1 MEETLGT
8 PKKADATPRLRLG
21 DLLVHRGLI
30 TPQALTEAL
39 KAQRGTGKRLGEFL
53 VERGVLTE
61 AQLTPVLAHHLN
73 LTFTDVAA
81 LVLSTAQLSL
91 LPESLARKYAV
102 LPLRLNAGRLE
113 VVMADPLD
121 FEATR
126 DISFAKGCKVTPTIG
141 CRSQIVEAID
151 RFYAR
156 HLEGAGALM
165 AAGVGES
172 TEQIFTFRSA
182 EPSALDADVEEAP
195 VIQLLNLI
203 MRKAI
208 QLGASDI
215 HIEPGT
221 PEGTV
226 RFRLDGLLHDQL
238 KVPGR
243 LHPALVSRL
252 KILGKMD
259 IAERRL
265 PQDGSV
271 RVKVD
276 GREADLRLSTIPLRG
291 GEKSVIRVLDT
302 SSGGYELDAIGF
314 LPDDFVRMK
323 DLISR
328 HKGLVVVTGPTGSG
342 KTTTLYAILNRIKSP
357 TINIVTVEDPIEY
370 HYPGLN
376 QLQVNPDIDLTFAK
390 GLRSILRQDPDVIL
404 VGEIRDNETA
414 EIACRAA
421 LTGHLVF
428 TTLHTNDAPTTI
440 TRLLDIGIPRY
451 LLASVLVGIIAQ
463 RLVRRICPDC
473 KTPVEP
479 DPNMVNALG
488 LPPQSLVGGQ
498 FMAGKGCVKCQ
509 ELGYKGRMA
518 VFEMLMMN
526 ARLRDLI
533 LKEATEEDI
542 RLAGQESGMKS
553 LMQDGLSKAKVGLTT
568 LHELG
573 RVLEVAEH
581 AASSCS
587 GCGRPINSEYRH
599 CPYCRTVLR
608 RVCET
613 CSRTLQAGWTICA
626 YCGQEP

>member
-1 MEETLGT
+1 MEESLGAAKRT
-8 PKKADATPRLRLG
+8 ESLSRLRLG
-21 DLLVHRGLI
+21 DLLVRHGLI
-30 TPQALTEAL
+30 TPQVLSDALR
-39 KAQRGTGKRLGEFL
+39 AQRGSGKRLGEIL
-53 VERGVLTE
+53 LERGALTE
-61 AQLTPVLAHHLN
+61 SQLTPVLAAHLKF
-73 LTFTDVAA
+73 TYTDVAT
-81 LVLSTAQLSL
+81 LVLGSEELSL
-91 LPESLARKYAV
+91 LPEALARKYTV
-102 LPLRLNAGRLE
+102 LPLRQKGDRLE

-121 FEATR
+121 LDAIR
-126 DISFAKGCKVTPTIG
+126 DISFAKGLKLSPTIG
-141 CRSQIVEAID
+141 CRSQINVAID

-165 AAGVGES
+165 AAGVGE
-172 TEQIFTFRSA
+172 TTDLLMFRGH
-182 EPSALDADVEEAP
+182 EPSALDGDVEEAP

-215 HIEPGT
+215 HIEPGS

-226 RFRLDGLLHDQL
+226 RFRLDGLLQDQL
-238 KVPGR
+238 KVPFR

-276 GREADLRLSTIPLRG
+276 GREADLRLSTIPLRS
-291 GEKSVIRVLDT
+291 GEKAVIRVLDT

-314 LPDDFVRMK
+314 LPH
-323 DLISR
+323 DLKNMHELIGR
-328 HKGLVVVTGPTGSG
+328 HKGMVVVTGPTGSG
-342 KTTTLYAILNRIKSP
+342 KTTTLYAILNRIKCP

-376 QLQVNPDIDLTFAK
+376 QLQVNPDIELTFAK

-404 VGEIRDNETA
+404 VGEIRDAETA

-463 RLVRRICPDC
+463 RLVRRVCADC
-473 KTPVEP
+473 TSSVVPKPG
-479 DPNMVNALG
+479 MVTALG
-488 LPPQSLVGGQ
+488 LPAVSLDGGSY
-498 FMAGKGCVKCQ
+498 MAGKGCPKCH

-518 VFEMLMMN
+518 VFEMLLMN
-526 ARLRDLI
+526 SRIRDLI
-533 LKEATEEDI
+533 LREATEEDI
-542 RLAGQESGMKS
+542 RLAAQESGMRS
-553 LMQDGLSKAKVGLTT
+553 LMEDGLDKAKAGLTT
-568 LHELG
+568 LEELG

-581 AASSCS
+581 AATSCA

-599 CPYCRTVLR
+599 CPYCRHLLR
-608 RVCET
+608 RICRG
-613 CSRTLQAGWTICA
+613 CGRTLQTGWSICA
-626 YCGQEP
+626 YCGQAP

>member
-1 MEETLGT
+1 MEEPL
-8 PKKADATPRLRLG
+8 DPRKRTEPTARQRLG
-21 DLLVHRGLI
+21 DVLVRRGLI
-30 TPQALTEAL
+30 TAQALEDAL
-39 KAQRGTGKRLGEFL
+39 KAQRGSGKRLGEML
-53 VERGVLTE
+53 VERGALTE
-61 AQLTPVLAHHLN
+61 VQLTPVLAQHLK
-73 LTFTDVAA
+73 LQYIDVVN
-81 LVLSTAQLSL
+81 LVLGTNELTLLS
-91 LPESLARKYAV
+91 EALARKYTV
-102 LPLRLNAGRLE
+102 LPLRQNQDRLE

-121 FEATR
+121 FEAIR
-126 DISFAKGCKVTPTIG
+126 DLSFARGCKITPSIG
-141 CRSQIVEAID
+141 CRSHITDAID

-172 TEQIFTFRSA
+172 PEQVFAFRSS
-182 EPSALDADVEEAP
+182 EPSALDADSEEAP

-203 MRKAI
+203 LRKAI

-215 HIEPGT
+215 HVEPGS
-221 PEGTV
+221 PGGIV
-226 RFRLDGLLHDQL
+226 RFRLDGLLQDQL
-238 KVPGR
+238 KVPPR

-276 GREADLRLSTIPLRG
+276 GRDADLRLSTMPLRS
-291 GEKSVIRVLDT
+291 GEKAVIRILDT

-314 LPDDFVRMK
+314 LPDDLHRMN
-323 DLISR
+323 DLITR
-328 HKGLVVVTGPTGSG
+328 HKGMIVVTGPTGSG

-357 TINIVTVEDPIEY
+357 AINIVTVEDPIEY

-376 QLQVNPDIDLTFAK
+376 QMQVNPDIELTFAK
-390 GLRSILRQDPDVIL
+390 GLRSILRQDPDVVL
-404 VGEIRDNETA
+404 VGEIRDAETA

-451 LLASVLVGIIAQ
+451 LLASVLAGIIAQ

-473 KTPVEP
+473 KAPAEP
-479 DPNMVNALG
+479 KPHVVSALG
-488 LPPQSLVGGQ
+488 LTPTSVAEGR
-498 FMAGKGCVKCQ
+498 FMMGKGCSKCQ

-518 VFEMLMMN
+518 VFEMLVMN
-526 ARLRDLI
+526 SRIRDLI
-533 LKEATEEDI
+533 LRDATEEDV
-542 RLAGQESGMKS
+542 RLAAQESGMHS
-553 LMQDGLSKAKVGLTT
+553 LMQDALSKAKAGLTT
-568 LHELG
+568 LDELG

-581 AASSCS
+581 AANSCS

-599 CPYCRTVLR
+599 CPYCRTLLR
-608 RVCET
+608 RVCSCGHT
-613 CSRTLQAGWTICA
+613 IQVGWSICA
-626 YCGQEP
+626 HCGKEP